1 MTVNDI
7 TFDRSIQ
14 ERLFN
19 KAFEIKMAPSLK
31 CLTDRVIFLITDPN
45 SSINDIYRILYQD
58 PGLSAKILS
67 IANSAYYNRGYPVYD
82 LHQALINIGIEEAK
96 NIIFCLL
103 LMNELKDRLKFRDL
117 FNFWNHSIF
126 VATSARIL
134 SEKTLDDNPQIAY
147 IGALLHDIGKI
158 VFYSEIKDYDR
169 LVQHFRT
176 NQKDVCEVE
185 RELFG
190 TDHQDIGDIIARKWR
205 LPDAITAVIKHHHN
219 FEYKNGEKKLLVKN
233 TRISDAFFYC
243 NETNGDPEKII
254 LLNEKKN
261 ILSELE
267 KNMEVLNIIT
277 YAK

>member
-1 MTVNDI
+1 MTVNGIELDNTI
-7 TFDRSIQ
+7 H

-19 KAFEIKMAPSLK
+19 KAYELKIAPSLK
-31 CLTDRVIFLITDPN
+31 CLTDRVILLITDPN
-45 SSINDIYRILYQD
+45 SSVNDIYKILYQD

-96 NIIFCLL
+96 NIIFCII
-103 LMNELKDRLKFRDL
+103 LMNGLKDRLKFKDL

-126 VATSARIL
+126 VATSAKIL
-134 SEKTLDDNPQIAY
+134 SEKTLDNNPQIAY

-158 VFYSEIKDYDR
+158 VFYSEIKDYES
-169 LVQHFRT
+169 LVMCSIT
-176 NQKDVCEVE
+176 SQKSVCDVE

-190 TDHQDIGDIIARKWR
+190 TDHQEIGDIIARKWN
-205 LPDAITAVIKHHHN
+205 LPDAITSVIKNHHN
-219 FEYKNGEKKLLVKN
+219 FEYDNVATKLLVKN
-233 TRISDAFFYC
+233 AKISDAFFYC
-243 NETNGDPEKII
+243 RETNGDPEKII

-261 ILSELE
+261 ILSEIE
-267 KNMEVLNIIT
+267 KKMEVLNIIN